1 MCPLLMGLQDGLVNA
16 YYILANYHKPP
27 SRVDETLVTH
37 PLHME
42 TLDPYAKVL
51 CRTLT
56 SLGSRFLVIATV
68 LFLQQRVSSVR
79 K

>member
-1 MCPLLMGLQDGLVNA
+1 MGLQDGLVIFTM
-16 YYILANYHKPP
+16 YSFNYHKPP

-42 TLDPYAKVL
+42 TLDPYAKVF

-56 SLGSRFLVIATV
+56 SLGF
-68 LFLQQRVSSVR
+68 
-79 K
+79 